1 MHDRAAGA
9 SYVPDFFEPMLVEQ
23 YGADEARRI
32 VEGCAVR
39 RATTLRANTL
49 LATRDEVAGALDA
62 AGIAWNPVGW
72 YDDAFVLESG
82 MERQLHDL
90 PAYREGHLYLQS
102 LSSMVPAI
110 ALAAQP
116 GEDVCDLCAAPGG
129 KTTQIAALTGNGAYV
144 TACEMHAPRAEKL
157 QHNLAKLGARNVTV
171 MRVDARRLDDFFSF
185 DRILVDAPCSG
196 SGTLRAHD
204 PRTAKRF
211 TRALID
217 KSLKAQKALL
227 DKALGLVKPGGTV
240 VYSTCSVLACENED
254 ALTGALKR
262 IRKRAQFEVQP
273 VELPGADD
281 LPTLPCSLE
290 GALCL
295 APNERY
301 EGFFVAKVKR
311 IA

>member
-1 MHDRAAGA
+1 MTAAAALGPRPGDR
-9 SYVPDFFEPMLVEQ
+9 
-23 YGADEARRI
+23 
-32 VEGCAVR
+32 
-39 RATTLRANTL
+39 
-49 LATRDEVAGALDA
+49 
-62 AGIAWNPVGW
+62 
-72 YDDAFVLESG
+72 VL
-82 MERQLHDL
+82 
-90 PAYREGHLYLQS
+90 
-102 LSSMVPAI
+102 
-110 ALAAQP
+110 
-116 GEDVCDLCAAPGG
+116 DLCAAPGG
-129 KTTQIAALTGNGAYV
+129 KSTQLAAMMNGEGALV
-144 TACEMHAPRAEKL
+144 CNEPVRNRAQVL
-157 QHNLAKLGARNVTV
+157 ARNVERMGVVNAVVTSAWPEELAERFPEAFDAV
-171 MRVDARRLDDFFSF
+171 M
-185 DRILVDAPCSG
+185 VDAPCSG

-240 VYSTCSVLACENED
+240 VYSTCSVLACENEE
-254 ALTGALKR
+254 ALAGALKR